1 MSRGDGSIGYEH
13 APGSTCRDE
22 AQHRSCSGRWKG
34 VVNRTEGGTRKR
46 YVVSAA
52 TKTEAGRLLKA
63 KVAELDQGVRPDGT
77 LTVRQCCE
85 SWLGIGL
92 SGKSPKTVSTYRE
105 TLEPVLAI
113 IGGKLLAKLEPGDVE
128 RALQQ
133 IAKTRSTRTVQIAAN
148 SLERAIQRAV
158 KHGQVGRNVAALADR
173 PQGSQAAGRESKA
186 MTRDVLEMLM
196 AKCEADGAVG
206 SYAIVAVMTGCR
218 PEELRA
224 LTWSH
229 VDLADGVIA
238 VWKSD
243 RHGGDTKTSKSRR
256 TLAIPQRAIQALL
269 RRREQQAQ
277 DRAKAAELWQET
289 DLVFTTT
296 IGTMLDPH
304 NLRRDFRKL
313 CRAAGIGGNWSPREL
328 RHTFVSIMS
337 EAGVPLEE
345 IARLAGHSTSVTT
358 ERVYRRELRPAIG
371 TGATVMDA
379 VFPVAAGELTA

>member
-1 MSRGDGSIGYEH
+1 MSRGDGAVSFEH
-13 APGSTCRDE
+13 APGSVCRDA
-22 AQHRSCSGRWKG
+22 AQHRGCAGRWKG
-34 VVNRTEGGTRKR
+34 IVNRLEGGKRKR
-46 YVVSAA
+46 YVVSGS

-63 KVAELDQGVRPDGT
+63 KVAELDKGIRPDGT
-77 LTVRQCCE
+77 LTVRQACE
-85 SWLGIGL
+85 GWLSTGL
-92 SGKSPKTVSTYRE
+92 SGKSLKTVSTYTE
-105 TLEPVLAI
+105 ALAPVLAI
-113 IGGKLLAKLEPGDVE
+113 IGAKQLAKLEPGGVE
-128 RALQQ
+128 AALQQ

-148 SLERAIQRAV
+148 CLERAIRRAER
-158 KHGQVGRNVAALADR
+158 HGQVSRNVAALADR
-173 PQGSQAAGRESKA
+173 PQGQAPGRESKA
-186 MTRDVLEMLM
+186 MTRDVLAMLLDV
-196 AKCEADGAVG
+196 CETDGAVG
-206 SYAIVAVMTGCR
+206 AYTVVAVMTGCR

-229 VDLADGVIA
+229 VNLADGVIA

-256 TLAIPQRAIQALL
+256 TLAIPQRAVQALL
-269 RRREQQAQ
+269 RRQEQQEQ
-277 DRAKAAELWQET
+277 DRAKAAELWQEH
-289 DLVFTTT
+289 DLVFSTS
-296 IGTMLDPH
+296 IGTMMDAH

-313 CRAAGIGGNWSPREL
+313 CKAAGIPATYSPREL

-379 VFPVAAGELTA
+379 VLPVAAGELTA